1 MPVNLTNLT
10 TNTTNLVGLTQYA
23 HWAGGGWLGIMI
35 LISLMIIVMMNLL
48 SKGYEI
54 KRCFAAASFITMI
67 SAFFLKMIELVPDLA
82 VMISM
87 IACGGSVVL
96 LILEKQ

>member
-1 MPVNLTNLT
+1 MYNLTNLT
-10 TNTTNLVGLTQYA
+10 NETTNLVGLTQYA
-23 HWAGGGWLGIMI
+23 NWAGGGWLGIMI
-35 LISLMIIVMMNLL
+35 LISLTVIVMMSLL

-54 KRCFAAASFITMI
+54 RRCFAAASFITMI

-87 IACGGSVVL
+87 IACGGSLVL
-96 LILEKQ
+96 LVLEQK